1 MNIDES
7 KSFFVYFADGEYK
20 SRWKVVA

>member
-7 KSFFVYFADGEYK
+7 KCFFVYFADGEYK